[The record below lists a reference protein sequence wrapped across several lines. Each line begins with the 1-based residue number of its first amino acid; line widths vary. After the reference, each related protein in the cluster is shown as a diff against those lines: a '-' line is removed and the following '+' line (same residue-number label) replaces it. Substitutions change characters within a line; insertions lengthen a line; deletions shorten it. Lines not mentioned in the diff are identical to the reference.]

1 MKKTEKKTS
10 PSWKPSLDAERLEAL
25 KKEYPG
31 LIRLPRVKELTSL
44 GKTTIYSRLHAGR
57 FPDRMKLSPT
67 VSAWRYADVMA
78 WIEEQG
84 AAA

>member
-1 MKKTEKKTS
+1 MKKTEKKTVS
-10 PSWKPSLDAERLEAL
+10 GWMPSLDAERLEAL
-25 KKEYPG
+25 KKDYPG

-44 GKTTIYSRLHAGR
+44 GKTTIYSMLHAGR

-84 AAA
+84 EAA

>member
-1 MKKTEKKTS
+1 M
-10 PSWKPSLDAERLEAL
+10 SLPEVTKMEPMGDLR
-25 KKEYPG
+25 